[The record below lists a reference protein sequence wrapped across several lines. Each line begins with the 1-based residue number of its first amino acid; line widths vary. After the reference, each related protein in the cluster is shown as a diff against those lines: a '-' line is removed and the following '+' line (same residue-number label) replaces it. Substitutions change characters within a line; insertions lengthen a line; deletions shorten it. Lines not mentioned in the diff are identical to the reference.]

1 MTPSAQSNP
10 RANSSTG
17 HVTTTMQAVVAQQ
30 YGSPDVLSIQ
40 TIQRPAPGAG
50 EVLVAVRAAGLDR
63 GTWHLMTGLPYAVR
77 LAGYGLRAPK
87 TAVIG
92 TDLAGV
98 VIEVGPHVTRFNVGD
113 EVFGTGSGSFA
124 SYAVAPA
131 DTLVAKPAGL
141 TFEQAAAMPSSG
153 VTALQALSEVGHLQA
168 GQRVLVIG
176 ASGGVG
182 SFAVQIAKA
191 LGAEVAGVCS
201 TAKVDLVRSL
211 GADHVLDYTRDDF
224 TDGITRYDLI
234 LDLGGN
240 TSLSK
245 LRNALTPRGTLV
257 IGGGETSGRLL
268 GGSDRQLRA
277 MALSP
282 FIKARLTTFVSRV
295 TPARLA
301 RLAEIAA
308 GGAVV
313 PQIERTY
320 RLSEVPQA
328 MAHLAAGRARGK
340 LVITP

>member
-1 MTPSAQSNP
+1 MSAERPQSIDIVGHYVRLEP
-10 RANSSTG
+10 LTRALLPELHGAIAHPLVFDGGFGGGPGGLRTG
-17 HVTTTMQAVVAQQ
+17 
-30 YGSPDVLSIQ
+30 L
-40 TIQRPAPGAG
+40 
-50 EVLVAVRAAGLDR
+50 AAFTD
-63 GTWHLMTGLPYAVR
+63 WADAYVHWAGLPYAVR